1 MRLRRP
7 ILFSLVAMPL
17 LLSSCSPTASSVS
30 ASSSSTAAFSI
41 NDASVSIYSEYSQ
54 TEQVLASSLQIETTY
69 YLLISLDCVGNFSD
83 ETKPIFTYDA
93 ESLNIVVP
101 DFYNYYFYSHKTQ
114 LFLIESLRSATSLS
128 FSYSFS
134 GFYKSFKV
142 SSFDARITGAPY
154 YECSNSEL
162 YADLSSPLMIE
173 NQDSYEQFAEDYP
186 EIYSY
191 LKLPS
196 TIDFSSYVVLI
207 GAKLFERSKDY
218 DFTYE
223 CLYED
228 NGTLYISYS
237 EALNDES
244 YATTDTASYFMRF
257 IADAF
262 LLDKAYSGYAS
273 GYRVFYSL

>member
-1 MRLRRP
+1 
-7 ILFSLVAMPL
+7 MP
-17 LLSSCSPTASSVS
+17 
-30 ASSSSTAAFSI
+30 
-41 NDASVSIYSEYSQ
+41 
-54 TEQVLASSLQIETTY
+54 ASSLQIHTTY

-83 ETKPIFTYDA
+83 ETKPVFTYDT

-101 DFYNYYFYSHKTQ
+101 DFYNYYFYSQKTQ

-142 SSFDARITGAPY
+142 SSFDSRITDAPY
-154 YECSNSEL
+154 YECANSEL
-162 YADLSSPLMIE
+162 YADLSSPMMIE
-173 NQDSYEQFAEDYP
+173 NQDSYAQFAEDYP

-196 TIDFSSYVVLI
+196 TIDFSSFVVLV
-207 GAKLFERSKDY
+207 GAKLFERRKDY
-218 DFTYE
+218 DFAYE

-228 NGTLYISYS
+228 NGALYISYS

-244 YATTDTASYFMRF
+244 YAEASEASYFMRF

-262 LLDKAYSGYAS
+262 LLDKAYSDYTAE
-273 GYRVFYSL
+273 YRIFYSL